1 MNEQIQINSTN
12 NLINNISYTSNDNKN
27 FKQDNYNSSLNTQN
41 TQFYSKK
48 KNPRNMSI
56 EELEE
61 YIQKNRAKIK
71 NFKNYESHS
80 LNASFNCNNNLGF
93 FEKIDNKSKNDNL
106 LSVQREQNIKQY
118 IDKNKNN
125 DVKININ
132 DNLFNNNIRMKD
144 DNIYSINKGFI
155 NNEIN
160 GKNDSSLETNLF
172 NNENNKNIIDNNCIL
187 NPKLFHNNI
196 EIRSVK
202 NDEIDNKQFDKTLPV
217 ANINMNIPSPS
228 FKSIHNSLNYT
239 LNTDNDNLNEII
251 INKGKK
257 QNDKDNNATKN
268 INQINETITN
278 STINYIKN
286 LENKIEQLN
295 QENSDLKKLFSS
307 NNNKNNKIIQDLKLY
322 ENKLAQL
329 ELEKINNIKQN
340 EKEKIFYEKQ
350 IFDLKNENQLLKNM
364 LEEKSKEL
372 ETITKQFEV
381 ERNEFI
387 EKMKSLREMIIQK
400 ENEKNMTMPNN
411 KQFNHLNKKDINLKN
426 KNIPFVSK
434 KENNKKE
441 INSNNNYKIL
451 KEKNIKNK
459 NLNIKTKNKFNYKNI
474 NGYKNSKNKT
484 PSKIIKNKI
493 KTGNLLIKNN
503 SKKEINNRRKYEYN
517 NHKCNTNYEEKNNN
531 LFDDKSIFENK
542 GLKKLFN
549 INNKNNAE
557 NPNDINNFLQN
568 VNYNDINKKNMQYLN
583 SIGNDFS
590 DEIKI
595 KNNNIC
601 IINNQMNE
609 SLNNI
614 NENIFIL
621 ERNIPELTREYNNL
635 LNKPNSNLYSNKK
648 DNKEINLKE
657 LETQIKESKT

>member
-12 NLINNISYTSNDNKN
+12 NLINNISYTSNDNTN
-27 FKQDNYNSSLNTQN
+27 YKQNNNNNSSLNTQN

-93 FEKIDNKSKNDNL
+93 FEKIDNKSKNDSL

-132 DNLFNNNIRMKD
+132 NNLFNNNVKMKD

-160 GKNDSSLETNLF
+160 GKNDSSFETNLF

-187 NPKLFHNNI
+187 NSKLFHNNI

-268 INQINETITN
+268 INEIKETITN

-307 NNNKNNKIIQDLKLY
+307 NNDKNNKIIQDLKLY

-350 IFDLKNENQLLKNM
+350 IFK
-364 LEEKSKEL
+364 
-372 ETITKQFEV
+372 
-381 ERNEFI
+381 
-387 EKMKSLREMIIQK
+387 
-400 ENEKNMTMPNN
+400 
-411 KQFNHLNKKDINLKN
+411 IN
-426 KNIPFVSK
+426 
-434 KENNKKE
+434 
-441 INSNNNYKIL
+441 Y
-451 KEKNIKNK
+451 
-459 NLNIKTKNKFNYKNI
+459 
-474 NGYKNSKNKT
+474 
-484 PSKIIKNKI
+484 
-493 KTGNLLIKNN
+493 
-503 SKKEINNRRKYEYN
+503 
-517 NHKCNTNYEEKNNN
+517 
-531 LFDDKSIFENK
+531 
-542 GLKKLFN
+542 
-549 INNKNNAE
+549 
-557 NPNDINNFLQN
+557 
-568 VNYNDINKKNMQYLN
+568 
-583 SIGNDFS
+583 
-590 DEIKI
+590 
-595 KNNNIC
+595 
-601 IINNQMNE
+601 
-609 SLNNI
+609 
-614 NENIFIL
+614 
-621 ERNIPELTREYNNL
+621 
-635 LNKPNSNLYSNKK
+635 
-648 DNKEINLKE
+648 
-657 LETQIKESKT
+657 